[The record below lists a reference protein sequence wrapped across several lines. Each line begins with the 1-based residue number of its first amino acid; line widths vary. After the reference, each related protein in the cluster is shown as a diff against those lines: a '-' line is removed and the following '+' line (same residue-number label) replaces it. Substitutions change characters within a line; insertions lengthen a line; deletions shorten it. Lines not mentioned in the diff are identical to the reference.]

1 MEEIMGIWKV
11 CLMVKK
17 FSPSI
22 TISLPGLGPP
32 VYAQG
37 SLTLVPPCGGGQRSH
52 SLLAALSHL

>member
-1 MEEIMGIWKV
+1 MGIWKV

-22 TISLPGLGPP
+22 TISLPGPGSP